1 MNYTRPGE
9 YLIKSI
15 RLISDDDI
23 NHNIEISSLVVE
35 LNIYENMF
43 MDAISGKLAINDT
56 NNLLSN
62 FPIIGQERVN
72 LLISSF
78 RNDGREV
85 FFQHDFKVYNYTS
98 RTSNGRGSMSYVLE
112 LVSPELL
119 INEQK
124 KVCASFKGMT
134 ATDVAKRILTNSSYG
149 LNVDSTKRVKFSRTV
164 GTSDFIIP
172 NWRPYTTLNWLATKG
187 MSPSNGGYDFAMF
200 FYEAFSPEPNETQV
214 LSSFNFKSFGEMFR
228 DKSEE
233 VYTYYPASDSSD
245 RRTLSEEEF
254 SKIDG
259 GESSHNRIISYSVV
273 ESYNIIQNINM
284 GMYSS
289 TVRTHD
295 IIELKVTDLKFKYSS
310 KEDLLAR
317 MRGTIN
323 SRSIEYDL
331 VGMGDDARGSNYS
344 ESYDSRIIYR
354 TTSYDWQRKQGDIHP
369 MTSLRNSQ
377 LKRFDNIRLN
387 IDISGNLERS
397 IGDVITLKIP
407 SEDASQGGHEDRLFS
422 GDYVITAIRH
432 KFTPETYQM
441 HLNVTKDNYFKTLS
455 SIREGE

>member
-172 NWRPYTTLNWLATKG
+172 NWRPYTALNWLAERG
-187 MSPSNGGYDFAMF
+187 MSPSQGGYDFAMF
-200 FYEAFSPEPNETQV
+200 FYEAFSPEPHETQV
-214 LSSFNFKSFGEMFR
+214 RSSFNFKSFAEMYR

-233 VYTYYPASDSSD
+233 VYTYYPTSDSSD
-245 RRTLSEEEF
+245 RRNLSEEEI
-254 SKIDG
+254 SNIDG
-259 GESSHNRIISYSVV
+259 GNSSHNRIISYNVV
-273 ESYNIIQNINM
+273 ESYNIIENINM

-289 TVRTHD
+289 TVRAHD
-295 IIELKVTDLKFKYSS
+295 IIERKVTDLNFKYSS
-310 KEDLLAR
+310 DEDVIAR

-323 SRSIEYDL
+323 SRSKEYDL

-344 ESYDSRIIYR
+344 ESLNSRIKYR
-354 TTSYDWQRKQGDIHP
+354 TISYNWQRKQGPFHS
-369 MTSLRNSQ
+369 MTSLRDSQ
-377 LKRFDNIRLN
+377 LKRFDNLRLSL
-387 IDISGNLERS
+387 DISGNLERS

-407 SEDASQGGHEDRLFS
+407 SEDASQDGQEDRLYS

-432 KFTPETYQM
+432 SFTPEAYQM

-455 SIREGE
+455 SIREGK